1 MDQCWWGIVNKNASA
16 FWYWRMNKHDVQ
28 NQTTPNLWAHDS
40 PPVPPSIPFPF
51 LFFFA
56 GQGWARWCVGDRV
69 AWLPATAGLA
79 INGLT
84 MFFPTLWAP
93 ADWHGMAQGNE
104 TWPWSILRN
113 AWFVLLLSWC
123 VGCGKQWQR
132 LNSQV
137 SNRLFCLLFVAYI
150 FCPNDTRDREE
161 VGIDSS
167 GNAVVIKRR
176 QRRQCWLICEKP
188 LA

>member
-1 MDQCWWGIVNKNASA
+1 MGTWQPTS
-16 FWYWRMNKHDVQ
+16 
-28 NQTTPNLWAHDS
+28 S
-40 PPVPPSIPFPF
+40 PFHPLPSPFPF
-51 LFFFA
+51 CFSLLVKA
-56 GQGWARWCVGDRV
+56 GHADVWGDRV

-84 MFFPTLWAP
+84 MFLPTLWAP

-137 SNRLFCLLFVAYI
+137 SNRLFCLLFFAYI

-176 QRRQCWLICEKP
+176 QRCQCWLIREKP